1 MKELT
6 AEKFHPLW
14 DRNYSLLGADDNE
27 KKAWT
32 NFSEFKTI
40 TVESFLE
47 TLIGDADFEKMR
59 PLLPEVALSGL
70 INASHFV
77 ALSRLDDSIPANEPQ
92 NANDLVFDKKRNIIT
107 RDRLRL
113 AMGRQCAIIMPPNS
127 FAYDAIIPICL
138 PIEFVIDSAGKTSI
152 NPINL
157 GFSNGVPIELYNSN
171 PSKYKGQSRYRPIYS
186 FLGIKFKSGGFE
198 AAALS
203 IMDPR
208 LHFVPCPVHGYYLNE
223 DCRHCEEEEA
233 LKEIFKNHIS
243 LLYCFK
249 DRAEVQK
256 SMASSFSVNF
266 GREKTPSTSSHE
278 LFKALYPKLAV
289 DQIEAFVEE
298 NLTLR
303 GDEDYRTFE
312 DYYLKHSEPIS
323 ESVDLV
329 NFLWNESVG
338 NTYKNTDLEAYEA
351 KLKKHKDEKLK
362 WEKELISS
370 LNEMDFNASL
380 QENDS
385 SMEGREVGKKSAGIL
400 SAPKSSSKKS
410 RIVPSIGPVMPIPPE
425 FPLPIEFFDLDKL
438 PESNAGTPLSRK
450 DAAKRPNFLSE
461 ARMSTIVL
469 YGWEKWAPFIGQMG
483 AELAKK
489 MLDEFNFNSVRNV
502 DKYDLPA
509 LAPSLK
515 VFMSSKLVGVD
526 QYECPEESKY
536 TIDKWI
542 PLVQTRLKRYNN

>member
-1 MKELT
+1 MTADRGKLGEAIGCLATILAIDAVPTPLIRGESTSSPTPASTAYAISTQCSDELIEQMKELT
-6 AEKFHPLW
+6 PEKFHPLW
-14 DRNYSLLGADDNE
+14 DRNSSLLGADD
-27 KKAWT
+27 KRKVAWVD
-32 NFSEFKTI
+32 FSEFKTI
-40 TVESFLE
+40 TVEAFLK
-47 TLIGDADFEKMR
+47 TLLGDADFEKMR
-59 PLLPEVALSGL
+59 PLLPEVALGGL

-157 GFSNGVPIELYNSN
+157 GSSNGVPIELYNSN

-186 FLGIKFKSGGFE
+186 FLGIQFKSGGFE
-198 AAALS
+198 AAALP

-256 SMASSFSVNF
+256 SMASSFSANF

-298 NLTLR
+298 NLTLW

-338 NTYKNTDLEAYEA
+338 KTYKKTEIEAHYA
-351 KLKKHKDEKLK
+351 KLRKFKEDMLK
-362 WEKELISS
+362 W
-370 LNEMDFNASL
+370 
-380 QENDS
+380 
-385 SMEGREVGKKSAGIL
+385 GK
-400 SAPKSSSKKS
+400 
-410 RIVPSIGPVMPIPPE
+410 
-425 FPLPIEFFDLDKL
+425 
-438 PESNAGTPLSRK
+438 
-450 DAAKRPNFLSE
+450 
-461 ARMSTIVL
+461 
-469 YGWEKWAPFIGQMG
+469 
-483 AELAKK
+483 
-489 MLDEFNFNSVRNV
+489 
-502 DKYDLPA
+502 
-509 LAPSLK
+509 
-515 VFMSSKLVGVD
+515 
-526 QYECPEESKY
+526 
-536 TIDKWI
+536 
-542 PLVQTRLKRYNN
+542 